1 MSNAAVELNGRSY
14 SWPEAPV
21 VGVCIDGSEPG
32 YIEEA
37 VKAGV
42 APFFERVMEAGTNQ
56 SEQHLD
62 RHRPAARRTR
72 DMR

>member
-37 VKAGV
+37 VNAGV
-42 APFFERVMEAGTNQ
+42 AP
-56 SEQHLD
+56 
-62 RHRPAARRTR
+62 
-72 DMR
+72 